1 MVMRFIMSA
10 RSQGKRMYARRL
22 TQPLYIALEGPD
34 GVGKSSV
41 AAELQR
47 LLCERDPALTVR
59 IRHFPTTRLTRCAR
73 EAHRPL
79 KAEDY
84 LLDMEN
90 WLAFR
95 PSPVLF
101 PDVPRTGANPV
112 YILDRWVQSTA
123 VYAGLR
129 GERIPARLRSTMTWL
144 SSVPAATFVLLPRDP
159 ALLTDPDFGADNGT
173 GDDYDPCKTT
183 DAYRRLTE
191 SALGSRM
198 PIPIVVDRERDTPAG
213 TAEGIVER
221 MVMRDCL

>member
-1 MVMRFIMSA
+1 MSA

-22 TQPLYIALEGPD
+22 TPPLYIALEGPD

-47 LLCERDPALTVR
+47 LLQRHSPALTVR
-59 IRHFPTTRLTRCAR
+59 IRHFPTDALTD

-79 KAEDY
+79 KAGDY

-90 WLAFR
+90 WLASR
-95 PSPVLF
+95 PSPVVF
-101 PDVPRTGANPV
+101 PDEPHTPRRTDGHRTV

-129 GERIPARLRSTMTWL
+129 GERIPERLESTVAWL
-144 SSVPAATFVLLPRDP
+144 QSIPAVTFVLLPRDP

-173 GDDYDPCKTT
+173 EDDYNPCKTT
-183 DAYRRLTE
+183 EAYRRLVE
-191 SALGSRM
+191 GALGSRTLM
-198 PIPIVVDRERDTPAG
+198 PIVVDRTRDLPARV
-213 TAEGIVER
+213 ADDIVER
-221 MVMRDCL
+221 LAMRGCL